1 MNSPPNWSNFL
12 NNIQQIKRWTELTD
26 NLVTNQEIKRLGEF
40 VAGESSKDFVEA
52 LARGLEVI
60 RAFGPAT
67 PQMTSA
73 QVAAKTGLARPTAHR
88 LLLTLES
95 LGYARNSDAG
105 FSLTPRVVD
114 LGMSYIATRGLW
126 DIARPHMEDVVAAT
140 NQSCSITELDGSD
153 IIYLA
158 RVIVPKVLSMALHV
172 GTRSPARS
180 TSMGDVLLADLAPH
194 ELASALSRPSRSDF
208 LARETR
214 TDAELETVLPQVRKQ
229 GWAISDERLAH
240 GVRAVSVPLTNAHAR
255 TVAAISIAVHSTEVS
270 VDQIKKEI
278 LPLLVATAANISTDW
293 CKYDEL
299 PMASLPIAGK

>member
-1 MNSPPNWSNFL
+1 M
-12 NNIQQIKRWTELTD
+12 E
-26 NLVTNQEIKRLGEF
+26 
-40 VAGESSKDFVEA
+40 GESSKAFVEA

-60 RAFGPAT
+60 RAFGPAA

-114 LGMSYIATRGLW
+114 LGMSYIAARGLW
-126 DIARPHMEDVVAAT
+126 DIARPHMEEVVAAT

-153 IIYLA
+153 IVYLA
-158 RVIVPKVLSMALHV
+158 RVVVPKVLSMALHV

-180 TSMGDVLLADLAPH
+180 TSMGDVLLAGLAPH
-194 ELASALSRPSRSDF
+194 ELKSCLSRPSRSDF
-208 LARETR
+208 VARESR

-240 GVRAVSVPLTNAHAR
+240 GVRAVSVPLTNAQAR

-270 VDQIKKEI
+270 VDRIKKEI
-278 LPLLVATAANISTDW
+278 LPLLVTTAANISADW
-293 CKYDEL
+293 CKYNEL
-299 PMASLPIAGK
+299 PMTSLPIAGK

>member
-1 MNSPPNWSNFL
+1 MAS
-12 NNIQQIKRWTELTD
+12 
-26 NLVTNQEIKRLGEF
+26 
-40 VAGESSKDFVEA
+40 ESSKNFVEA
-52 LARGLEVI
+52 LARGLDVI

-105 FSLTPRVVD
+105 FYLTPRVVD

-126 DIARPHMEDVVAAT
+126 DTARPHMEEIVVAT

-153 IIYLA
+153 IVYLA
-158 RVIVPKVLSMALHV
+158 RVVVPKVLSMAVHV

-180 TSMGDVLLADLAPH
+180 TATGDVLLAGLTPQ

-208 LARETR
+208 VARETR
-214 TDAELETVLPQVRKQ
+214 TDAELQTVLPQVRKQ

-240 GVRAVSVPLTNAHAR
+240 GVRAVSVPLTDAQAR
-255 TVAAISIAVHSTEVS
+255 TVAAISVAVHSTEIS

-278 LPLLVATAANISTDW
+278 LPLLVATAANISADW
-293 CKYDEL
+293 RKYGEL